1 MILDIERII
10 NGRIRI
16 PRESGDDPWVQGD
29 HALVREY
36 SPRERG

>member
-1 MILDIERII
+1 MIPRVGVCDDPPF
-10 NGRIRI
+10 RI